1 MNYHCLKARIRED
14 LTSSSYFTGF
24 FFSHISKCSQNFF
37 KFAEA
42 KQISC
47 FFLLLR
53 EIYQFNIFSLQQSW
67 KFFGQ
72 IAWPA
77 FFLKFTL
84 QSYFF
89 LLSLLQ
95 KAPFYSM
102 IIAQLRRKILFLK
115 NQHGDNVTLFITKV
129 LLERVWLPRRLNN
142 QFSVPLLLFIAS
154 HLNRIFVDE
163 VFTKNGKTTRHY
175 FGSLWN
181 NSV

>member
-1 MNYHCLKARIRED
+1 M
-14 LTSSSYFTGF
+14 
-24 FFSHISKCSQNFF
+24 
-37 KFAEA
+37 
-42 KQISC
+42 

-163 VFTKNGKTTRHY
+163 GFTKNGKTTRHY